1 MIVPFRDEGGC
12 LVVFACA
19 GCGAVM
25 TARVARVALPD
36 HSGQMYGHDLLAN
49 LLQPGT
55 YAVDPGNGR
64 PWQPSEPEPE
74 ERGVRLLTYRI
85 TGPSNRIAIA
95 PGDVRG
101 TVFIP
106 ERLGGCCCG
115 WDGQY
120 GPNLACAQCGCPVA
134 TRVDDCGFWQVVWLQ
149 PDAVRPVAVDGPVQR
164 VMNWDELPGTSSIDP
179 HDRWSPP
186 WEAAVAVALA
196 HLLVISAGRRVAVP
210 EGPVAAAF
218 RRAIDSLLPAGPP
231 ARQLVLAG
239 PGLSPTITDIAL
251 VPKHPQT
258 GEVWPGAAGTVV
270 PLAAD
275 VWTYMAFNDDRRLMP
290 AARGMPAGVRRD
302 DPPPPLPHTLFRPDG
317 RVFLSTLERLA
328 PDPQPW
334 LRRIFD
340 LVRDRPYMDPFS

>member
-1 MIVPFRDEGGC
+1 M
-12 LVVFACA
+12 VVFACA
-19 GCGAVM
+19 ECGAVM

-36 HSGQMYGHDLLAN
+36 HSGQKYGHDLLAH
-49 LLQPGT
+49 LLRPGT

-64 PWQPSEPEPE
+64 PWQPFEPEPE
-74 ERGVRLLTYRI
+74 EHGVRLLTYRI

-120 GPNLACAQCGCPVA
+120 GPNLACAKCGCPVA

-149 PDAVRPVAVDGPVQR
+149 PDAVRPV
-164 VMNWDELPGTSSIDP
+164 
-179 HDRWSPP
+179 
-186 WEAAVAVALA
+186 AVAVALA

-218 RRAIDSLLPAGPP
+218 RRAIDSLLPTGPP
-231 ARQLVLAG
+231 ERQLVLAG

-302 DPPPPLPHTLFRPDG
+302 DPPPLLPHTLFRPDG

-328 PDPQPW
+328 PVPQPW